1 MTIHLIKLCV
11 GVESVEDLAAHQLL
25 QLERADNPV
34 HRTRMMPKRADE
46 LLNGG
51 SLYWVIRNSIRVRQK
66 IIDVRQYKD
75 AEGKGMCE
83 LVFSPDLVPTY
94 AKPKRPFQGWRYLK
108 PDNAPRDLNSGDT
121 ALDIP
126 ASLDEALKKAGVW

>member
-66 IIDVRQYKD
+66 IVDVRQYKD

>member
-66 IIDVRQYKD
+66 IVDVRQYKD

-108 PDNAPRDLNSGDT
+108 SDNAPRDLNSGDT

>member
-66 IIDVRQYKD
+66 IVDVRQYKD
-75 AEGKGMCE
+75 ADGKGMCE

-108 PDNAPRDLNSGDT
+108 PDNAPRDLNSGEN